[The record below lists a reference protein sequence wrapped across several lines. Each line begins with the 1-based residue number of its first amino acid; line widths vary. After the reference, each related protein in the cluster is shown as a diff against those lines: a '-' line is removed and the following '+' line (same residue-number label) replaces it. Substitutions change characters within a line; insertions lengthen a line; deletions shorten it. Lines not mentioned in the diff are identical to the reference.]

1 MTKKTMKFCPNYTVA
16 ASTSRKT
23 PMVTVYISSQQ
34 SRKKQQ
40 HNIKQEDF
48 LIKIMDCIEN
58 AGWTKKKELLRKE
71 KRTIGCRT

>member
-1 MTKKTMKFCPNYTVA
+1 MKFCPNYTVA
-16 ASTSRKT
+16 ASTSMKT
-23 PMVTVYISSQQ
+23 SMVTVYISNQQ

-58 AGWTKKKELLRKE
+58 GGWARKKELLRKE
-71 KRTIGCRT
+71 ERTIGRRT